1 MGIQGSIAAHKG
13 EILRIAGEHGAR
25 RLRVFGSVARREAD
39 EESDLDLL
47 VEMEPGRSLF
57 DMGALLIELEELLG
71 CSVDVVTEAGMHDA
85 MRERVLREAVALE
98 DVA

>member
-1 MGIQGSIAAHKG
+1 MGILERIAAHKK
-13 EILRIAGEHGAR
+13 EIVRLAEKHGAR
-25 RLRVFGSVARREAD
+25 EVRVFGSVARREAD

-71 CSVDVVTEAGMHDA
+71 CSVDIVTEAGMHDA

>member
-1 MGIQGSIAAHKG
+1 MGLLERITAHKAAIAEIAA
-13 EILRIAGEHGAR
+13 RHGAR
-25 RLRVFGSVARREAD
+25 QVRVFGSVARGEAD

-47 VEMEPGRSLF
+47 VAMEPGRGLF
-57 DMGALLIELEELLG
+57 DMGALLIELEQLLG
-71 CSVDVVTEAGMHDA
+71 CSVDIVTEAGMHDA